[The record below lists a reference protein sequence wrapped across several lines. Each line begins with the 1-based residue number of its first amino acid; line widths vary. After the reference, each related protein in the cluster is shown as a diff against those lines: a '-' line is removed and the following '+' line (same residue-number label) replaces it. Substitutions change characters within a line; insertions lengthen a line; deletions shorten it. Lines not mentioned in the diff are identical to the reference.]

1 MGYEMPLTR
10 GSENNGGLKGMAKEL
25 LEIEDLKTY
34 FYTWAGVVKAVDGVS
49 LKINEGETL
58 GLVGESGSGK
68 SVTALSILGIVPKPG
83 RIIGGRIL
91 YKGENLL
98 EKKENEMLKIR
109 GKEIAYVF
117 QDPATSLNPV
127 FTIAN
132 QLVEVIRR
140 HQTMTKQKAIENA
153 LERLLTV
160 ANSLPKQVT
169 EQKLIK
175 KALEIAK
182 ARLVGKARPIT
193 KQEAL
198 EKAVELFKVVEI
210 PDPEIKIWNYP
221 HQLSGGMKQRMAVAR
236 ALSCQ
241 PNLLIADEPT
251 TALDVTIQAQILD
264 LLKNLKQK
272 FGMAMILITHDMGVV
287 AGVADRITVLYA
299 GRVCESAST
308 RTIFYN
314 PLHPYTR
321 ALLEAV
327 PSLALRREK
336 LKVIPGAI
344 PNLIEPPSGC
354 RFHPRCEFAKEGVCT
369 LKIPS
374 LEELEPDH
382 YVACVRAREI
392 EAESPLRTES
402 K

>member
-1 MGYEMPLTR
+1 
-10 GSENNGGLKGMAKEL
+10 MAKEL
-25 LEIEDLKTY
+25 LQIDDLKTY

-49 LKINEGETL
+49 LKVNEGETL

-68 SVTALSILGIVPKPG
+68 SVTALSILRIVPRPG
-83 RIIGGRIL
+83 KIIDGRIL

-98 EKKENEMLKIR
+98 EKNETGIQKIR
-109 GKEIAYVF
+109 GKEIAYIF

-127 FTIAN
+127 FTIAS

-140 HQTMTKQKAIENA
+140 HQN
-153 LERLLTV
+153 V
-160 ANSLPKQVT
+160 
-169 EQKLIK
+169 
-175 KALEIAK
+175 
-182 ARLVGKARPIT
+182 T
-193 KQEAL
+193 KQEAID
-198 EKAVELFKVVEI
+198 KAIELFKLVEI

-221 HQLSGGMKQRMAVAR
+221 HQLSGGMKQRMAIAR
-236 ALSCQ
+236 ALSGQ
-241 PNLLIADEPT
+241 PNLLLADEPT
-251 TALDVTIQAQILD
+251 TALDVPIQAQILD

-272 FGMAMILITHDMGVV
+272 LGMAMILITHDMGVV

-354 RFHPRCEFAKEGVCT
+354 RFHPRCEYAKEGICT
-369 LKIPS
+369 LKVPPV
-374 LEELEPDH
+374 EEMEPDH

-392 EAESPLRTES
+392 DVESPLRKGEL

>member
-1 MGYEMPLTR
+1 LEDETEMAR
-10 GSENNGGLKGMAKEL
+10 EL
-25 LEIEDLKTY
+25 LEIEELKTY

-49 LKINEGETL
+49 LKVREGETL

-68 SVTALSILGIVPKPG
+68 SVTALSILGIVPRPG
-83 RIIGGRIL
+83 KIIMENKNKNQCLLSDPRIV

-98 EKKENEMLKIR
+98 EKTESEMQKVR
-109 GKEIAYVF
+109 GKEIAYIF

-127 FTIAN
+127 FTIAS

-140 HQTMTKQKAIENA
+140 HQNVTKQ
-153 LERLLTV
+153 V
-160 ANSLPKQVT
+160 
-169 EQKLIK
+169 
-175 KALEIAK
+175 
-182 ARLVGKARPIT
+182 
-193 KQEAL
+193 AL
-198 EKAVELFKVVEI
+198 EKAVELFRLVEI

-221 HQLSGGMKQRMAVAR
+221 HQLSGGMKQRIAVAR

-241 PNLLIADEPT
+241 PNLLLADEPT

-272 FGMAMILITHDMGVV
+272 LGMAMMLITHDMGVV

-327 PSLALRREK
+327 PSLALKRDK

-354 RFHPRCEFAKEGVCT
+354 RFHPRCEFAKQGVCT
-369 LKIPS
+369 LTVPP
-374 LEELEPDH
+374 LTEMEPDH
-382 YVACVRAREI
+382 YVACVRAGEI
-392 EAESPLRTES
+392 EAEPPLRAES

>member
-1 MGYEMPLTR
+1 
-10 GSENNGGLKGMAKEL
+10 MANEL
-25 LEIEDLKTY
+25 LRIENLKTY

-68 SVTALSILGIVPKPG
+68 SVTALSILGIVPIPG
-83 RIIGGRIL
+83 KIIGGKIL
-91 YKGENLL
+91 YRGENLL
-98 EKKENEMLKIR
+98 DKKENEMQKIR
-109 GKEIAYVF
+109 GKEIAYIF

-127 FTIAN
+127 FNIAS
-132 QLVEVIRR
+132 QLVEVIRQ
-140 HQTMTKQKAIENA
+140 HQNVTK
-153 LERLLTV
+153 R
-160 ANSLPKQVT
+160 
-169 EQKLIK
+169 
-175 KALEIAK
+175 
-182 ARLVGKARPIT
+182 
-193 KQEAL
+193 EAL
-198 EKAVELFKVVEI
+198 EKAIELLRVVEI
-210 PDPEIKIWNYP
+210 PDPEVKIWNYP

-241 PNLLIADEPT
+241 PSLLLADEPT

-272 FGMAMILITHDMGVV
+272 LGMAMVLITHDMGVV

-314 PLHPYTR
+314 PMHPYTR

-354 RFHPRCEFAKEGVCT
+354 RFHPRCEYAKEGVCT
-369 LKIPS
+369 LKVPE

-382 YVACVRAREI
+382 YVACVRAQEI
-392 EAESPLRTES
+392 EAKSPLRNES

>member
-1 MGYEMPLTR
+1 MSSKEILKI
-10 GSENNGGLKGMAKEL
+10 EN
-25 LEIEDLKTY
+25 LKTY
-34 FYTWAGVVKAVDGVS
+34 FDTWAGMVKAVDGVS
-49 LKINEGETL
+49 LDVREGETL

-68 SVTALSILGIVPKPG
+68 SITAFSILGIVPRPG
-83 RIIGGRIL
+83 KIVEGKIL

-98 EKKENEMLKIR
+98 EKSEKDLQKIR
-109 GKEIAYVF
+109 GKEIGYIF

-127 FTIAN
+127 FSVAD
-132 QLVEVIRR
+132 QLTEVIRR
-140 HQTMTKQKAIENA
+140 HQNVTKKDALKKAIE
-153 LERLLTV
+153 LFRL
-160 ANSLPKQVT
+160 
-169 EQKLIK
+169 
-175 KALEIAK
+175 
-182 ARLVGKARPIT
+182 
-193 KQEAL
+193 
-198 EKAVELFKVVEI
+198 VEI

-221 HQLSGGMKQRMAVAR
+221 HQLSGGMKQRIAVAR

-241 PNLLIADEPT
+241 PNLLLADEPT

-264 LLKNLKQK
+264 LLRNLKQK
-272 FGMAMILITHDMGVV
+272 LGMAMILITHDMGVV

-299 GRVCESAST
+299 GRVCESAKT

-354 RFHPRCEFAKEGVCT
+354 RFHPRCEYAKEGVCT
-369 LKIPS
+369 SELPE

-392 EAESPLRTES
+392 EVESPFLRTEN

>member
-1 MGYEMPLTR
+1 MT
-10 GSENNGGLKGMAKEL
+10 KEL
-25 LEIEDLKTY
+25 LEIDNLKTY

-49 LKINEGETL
+49 LKVSEGETL

-68 SVTALSILGIVPKPG
+68 SVTALSTLRIVPRPG
-83 RIIGGRIL
+83 KIISGRIL
-91 YKGENLL
+91 YRGEDLL
-98 EKKENEMLKIR
+98 EKNENEMQKIR
-109 GKEIAYVF
+109 GKEISYIF

-127 FTIAN
+127 YTVAS
-132 QLVEVIRR
+132 QLVEVIMR
-140 HQTMTKQKAIENA
+140 HQN
-153 LERLLTV
+153 V
-160 ANSLPKQVT
+160 
-169 EQKLIK
+169 
-175 KALEIAK
+175 
-182 ARLVGKARPIT
+182 T

-198 EKAVELFKVVEI
+198 DKAIELFRLVEI

-241 PNLLIADEPT
+241 PSLLLADEPT

-272 FGMAMILITHDMGVV
+272 LGMAMILITHDMGVV

-308 RTIFYN
+308 ATIFRN

-327 PSLALRREK
+327 PSLALKREK

-344 PNLIEPPSGC
+344 PNLIELPSGC
-354 RFHPRCEFAKEGVCT
+354 RFNPRCEFAKQGVCT
-369 LKIPS
+369 MDVP
-374 LEELEPDH
+374 ELNEIEPDH

-392 EAESPLRTES
+392 EEESPFRSLS
-402 K
+402 Q

>member
-1 MGYEMPLTR
+1 MT
-10 GSENNGGLKGMAKEL
+10 KEL

-34 FYTWAGVVKAVDGVS
+34 FYTWAGIVKAVDGVT

-68 SVTALSILGIVPKPG
+68 SVTALSILGIVPTPGKIISG
-83 RIIGGRIL
+83 RIMYRGV
-91 YKGENLL
+91 NLL
-98 EKKENEMLKIR
+98 EKNEAQMQKIR
-109 GKEIAYVF
+109 GKEIAYIF
-117 QDPATSLNPV
+117 QDPSTSLNPV
-127 FTIAN
+127 FSIAS
-132 QLVEVIRR
+132 QLTEVIKR
-140 HQTMTKQKAIENA
+140 HQIVKAPSLRAKDLFRLRYLIRRRQDAKKEILQKAID
-153 LERLLTV
+153 
-160 ANSLPKQVT
+160 
-169 EQKLIK
+169 
-175 KALEIAK
+175 
-182 ARLVGKARPIT
+182 
-193 KQEAL
+193 
-198 EKAVELFKVVEI
+198 LFKLVEI
-210 PDPEIKIWNYP
+210 PDPEIKIHNYP
-221 HQLSGGMKQRMAVAR
+221 HQLSGGMKQRMAIAR

-241 PNLLIADEPT
+241 PSLLLADEPT

-272 FGMAMILITHDMGVV
+272 LGMAMILITHDMGVV

-327 PSLALRREK
+327 PSLALKREK

-354 RFHPRCEFAKEGVCT
+354 RFNPRCEFAKQGVCT
-369 LKIPS
+369 QAVPPLV
-374 LEELEPDH
+374 EMEPDH

-392 EAESPLRTES
+392 EAEPPLRAEN